1 MASIKLILRTD
12 KIGKTGEAPLYL
24 RLIKDRKTKFI
35 TLGVSLKESEWDQD
49 KQRVKKNHSNSAR
62 VNALLAQKVA
72 EAEGEVADL
81 ERKKVP
87 ASAKKLKEAIKGKP
101 ATNFFDYSYARCE
114 RIKGTVST
122 STHKMYLSY
131 IEKFEKFT
139 GSREVYFEDITV
151 TTLKDYSNYCTN
163 TLGNSNTTINYS
175 LTILAIMFKDAIREE
190 LISGT
195 HYPFDKYRVKKD
207 KTKRSFLSKDQL
219 QQFVDL
225 DVTTRG
231 RAQIFKDMFLFAV
244 FGGGLRFGDVMELQW
259 VNFKEDD
266 QRITKVIRKT
276 HRQHSF
282 KLGSAALEI
291 IMKYKKADN
300 KPEDFVFP
308 LLDDVEIYFKNP
320 DYRQAETDRLNTL
333 CNYHLHNIG
342 LELKFPFHFSFH
354 LSRHTFAT
362 RALNNGM
369 RIEHVSK
376 LLDHSGI
383 GITQIYAK
391 IINEELD
398 KAVDEYIN

>member
-12 KIGKTGEAPLYL
+12 KLGKSGESPLYL

-35 TLGVSLKESEWDQD
+35 SLGVSLKENEWDQD
-49 KQRVKKNHSNSAR
+49 KQRVKKNQSNSAR

-101 ATNFFDYSYARCE
+101 ATNFFDYSYARCKK
-114 RIKGTVST
+114 IKGTVST

-131 IEKFEKFT
+131 IEKFETFM

-151 TTLKDYSNYCTN
+151 TTLKDYSNYCTH
-163 TLGNSNTTINYS
+163 TLGNGNTTINYS
-175 LTILAIMFKDAIREE
+175 LKILSIMFKDAAREE

-207 KTKRSFLSKDQL
+207 QSKRSFLSKEQL
-219 QQFVDL
+219 QQFIDL
-225 DVTTRG
+225 DVTERG
-231 RAQIFKDMFLFAV
+231 KANIFKDMFLFSV

-259 VNFKEDD
+259 LNFKEDE
-266 QRITKVIRKT
+266 QRIHKVIRKT

-291 IMKYKKADN
+291 IMKYKKADA
-300 KPEDFVFP
+300 KPVDFIFP
-308 LLDDVEIYFKNP
+308 LLEYDELYFKNP

-333 CNYHLHNIG
+333 CNFHLHKIG
-342 LELKFPFHFSFH
+342 KELKFPFHFSFH

-376 LLDHSGI
+376 LLDHSDI

>member
-1 MASIKLILRTD
+1 M
-12 KIGKTGEAPLYL
+12 
-24 RLIKDRKTKFI
+24 
-35 TLGVSLKESEWDQD
+35 
-49 KQRVKKNHSNSAR
+49 
-62 VNALLAQKVA
+62 
-72 EAEGEVADL
+72 
-81 ERKKVP
+81 
-87 ASAKKLKEAIKGKP
+87 
-101 ATNFFDYSYARCE
+101 
-114 RIKGTVST
+114 
-122 STHKMYLSY
+122 
-131 IEKFEKFT
+131 
-139 GSREVYFEDITV
+139 
-151 TTLKDYSNYCTN
+151 
-163 TLGNSNTTINYS
+163 
-175 LTILAIMFKDAIREE
+175 
-190 LISGT
+190 
-195 HYPFDKYRVKKD
+195 
-207 KTKRSFLSKDQL
+207 

-231 RAQIFKDMFLFAV
+231 RAQIFKDMFLFSV

-291 IMKYKKADN
+291 IMKYKKADS
-300 KPEDFVFP
+300 KPEDFIFP